1 MKTTEVNY
9 WSPPTTNYI
18 DWYSIY
24 NVPTTAGYINY
35 NTMNFYF

>member
-1 MKTTEVNY
+1 MRTTEINY
-9 WSPPTTNYI
+9 WSLPTTNCI

-35 NTMNFYF
+35 NIYEF